1 LLALRL
7 AIGTFP
13 PIVLVLFLVQIYG
26 SASGMLLFLRNDSA
40 HSTHLLH
47 PILITMALQA
57 VTLGIDIGGTNTVLG
72 VVNEQGVCLAETFL
86 QTRASEPVEYYLP
99 RLYDSIESLYSTVS
113 VTCEMKGIGIGAPNG
128 NYYSGTIEQAA
139 NLNWGDVVYMR
150 QLVHERFRVP
160 VALTND
166 ANAAAL
172 GEMLFGA
179 ARGMKHFL
187 VVTLGTGL
195 GSGIV
200 VNGDVLYGSDGFAG
214 ELGHTIVKENGRMCG
229 CGRRGCL
236 ETYSS
241 ASGIRRTMVE
251 LFAERTESSGLRDV
265 SFNAM
270 TAAAISSAAQAGD
283 VLANAAFEITGEI
296 LGKALANVIACFSPE
311 AVILFG
317 GLANAG
323 DLILNPTRRAME
335 ATTLN
340 IFQGKTRLLLS
351 ELMDKNA
358 AVLGASALI
367 WKELE
372 KLRSL

>member
-1 LLALRL
+1 
-7 AIGTFP
+7 
-13 PIVLVLFLVQIYG
+13 
-26 SASGMLLFLRNDSA
+26 ME
-40 HSTHLLH
+40 
-47 PILITMALQA
+47 LQP
-57 VTLGIDIGGTNTVLG
+57 VVLGIDIGGTNTVLG
-72 VVNEQGVCLAETFL
+72 FVDEQGNCLAETFL
-86 QTRASEPVEYYLP
+86 PTRASEQVEYFLP
-99 RLYDSIESLYSTVS
+99 RLYDSIESLRSTLS
-113 VTCEMKGIGIGAPNG
+113 EKYEMKGIGVGAPNA

-139 NLNWGDVVYMR
+139 NLNWGAVVHLR
-150 QLVHERFRVP
+150 QAIQLRFGVP

-214 ELGHTIVKENGRMCG
+214 ELGHSIIEPNGRMCG

-236 ETYSS
+236 ETYAS
-241 ASGIRRTMVE
+241 ASGIRRTIFQ
-251 LFAERTESSGLRDV
+251 LFAERTEPSALRDV

-270 TAAAISSAAQAGD
+270 TAAAISAAAQTGD
-283 VLANAAFEITGEI
+283 ILANAAFHHTGEL
-296 LGKALANVIACFSPE
+296 LGKAFANVITSFSPE
-311 AVILFG
+311 AIILFG

-323 DLILNPTRRAME
+323 NLILQPTRRAME
-335 ATTLN
+335 ETTLN

-351 ELMDKNA
+351 ALMEKNA

-367 WKELE
+367 WKELA
-372 KLRSL
+372 KTDRH

>member
-1 LLALRL
+1 
-7 AIGTFP
+7 
-13 PIVLVLFLVQIYG
+13 
-26 SASGMLLFLRNDSA
+26 
-40 HSTHLLH
+40 
-47 PILITMALQA
+47 MALQA

-72 VVNEQGVCLAETFL
+72 VVDAQGVCLAETFL

-113 VTCEMKGIGIGAPNG
+113 ATCEMKGIGIGAPNG

-139 NLNWGDVVYMR
+139 NLNWGDIVYMR
-150 QLVHERFRVP
+150 QLVHERFGVP

-195 GSGIV
+195 GSGIM

-270 TAAAISSAAQAGD
+270 TAAAISAAAQAGD
-283 VLANAAFEITGEI
+283 TLAQTAFELTGAT

-335 ATTLN
+335 ETTLN

-358 AVLGASALI
+358 AVLGASALM

-372 KLRSL
+372 KLGTL